1 MFLAE
6 SPAIAFARSSK
17 CDVTEQILCQDN
29 AELIARQ
36 GIEEVTEGCRATVG
50 VAVLYGDSVFTMNN
64 DCRYPMMSVFKF
76 HVAVTVLKKMEREG
90 IGLDSTVLFDTA
102 KLQKDTWSPL
112 LKERPDQIVCL
123 SFAEIL
129 EYMVSHSDNNMCNWL
144 IDFVGGI
151 SEVASCIRSL
161 GIEDFRL
168 TETEK
173 SMQEDIYRSYCN
185 WTTPLAMT
193 ELLRKV
199 YTGNVLSPEHLS
211 FLVKAMKGSS
221 SGQNKIRS
229 ALPEGVEFAHKTGS
243 SFRTPEGVQM

>member
-1 MFLAE
+1 
-6 SPAIAFARSSK
+6 
-17 CDVTEQILCQDN
+17 
-29 AELIARQ
+29 
-36 GIEEVTEGCRATVG
+36 
-50 VAVLYGDSVFTMNN
+50 
-64 DCRYPMMSVFKF
+64 MMSVFKF

-243 SFRTPEGVQM
+243 SFRTPEGVQMCEADAGVIYMPDGTKAYVAVFIKDSMESDADNAAIIAAVGRVIYDSLAACE